1 MTTHRILRLIRLQIA
16 HEVQRFQHLIYLAL
30 ALLRCCRPPEESLLL
45 SICYL
50 LPVAALQQASPDE
63 RYLVQQR

>member
-1 MTTHRILRLIRLQIA
+1 MAAHRSLRLIRLEIA

-30 ALLRCCRPPEESLLL
+30 ALLCCCSPPKESLLL
-45 SICYL
+45 GICYL